1 MVVKLRCDS
10 KNRASKWRES
20 STSSIISCKCGRKKL
35 RLCKNKEMSKESEEI
50 KTIEQWRWSE
60 MQGLELHDSSLSS
73 DIDLGASFKANHNS
87 IDNFPSTPTIT
98 LKTSSTKTTTII
110 SNTQLKSQNFD
121 KREVFIEENKQM
133 GSFEKEKKISKDFDK
148 REVFVEDNKQM
159 GSFEKEKKNS
169 GDGDKEK
176 SGLSLPPVGFKELF
190 RFADRLDCVLMGIG
204 TVGAFVHG
212 CSLPLFLRFF
222 ADLVNSFGS
231 NANNVD
237 KMTQEVLKYAFY
249 FLVVGAAIWASSWAE
264 ISCWMWTGERQSTK
278 MRIKFLEAALNQ
290 DIQYFDTHLR
300 TSDVVSAI
308 NTDAV
313 MVQDAISEKLGNFIH
328 YMATFVSGFVVG
340 FTAVWQLALVTLAVV
355 PLIAVIGGIHATT
368 LAKLSGKSQ
377 ESLSQAGNIVE
388 QTIVQIRTVLAYVG
402 ESKALKDYTAA
413 LRIAQRIGY
422 KTGFAKGL
430 GLGATYFT
438 VFCCYALLLW
448 YGGYLVRHHFTNGG
462 LAISTMFAV
471 MIGGIGLGQSAPSM
485 AAFAKAR
492 VAAAKI
498 FQVIDHK
505 PAVDR
510 NAESGLELESVTGQV
525 ELKNVNFSYPSRPDV
540 LVLKNFSITV
550 PSGKTIALVGSSGS
564 GKSTVVSLIERFY
577 DPTSGQV
584 MLDGQDIKSLKLKW
598 LRQQVGLVSQ
608 EPALFATTIKENIL
622 LGRPDANL
630 IEIEE
635 AARVANAHSFIIKL
649 PDGYDTQV
657 GERGLQLSG
666 GQKQRIAIARAMLK
680 NPAIL
685 LLDEATSA
693 LDSESEKLVQEALD
707 RFMIGRTTLVIAHRL
722 STIRKAD
729 LVAVLQQGSVS
740 EIGTHDELMGKGENG
755 MYAKL
760 IRMQEAAH
768 ETALNNARKSS
779 ARPSSARNSVS
790 SPIITRNSSYG
801 RSPYSRRLSDFS
813 TSDFSLSLDA
823 GYPNYRHDKL
833 AFREQYSS
841 FLRLAKMNSPEWSYA
856 LIGSIGSVVCGSLS
870 AFFAYVLSAVLS
882 VYYNPDH
889 AYMIR
894 EIGKYCYLLIGVSS
908 AALIF
913 NTLQHFFW
921 DVVGENLTK
930 RVREKM
936 IEAVLKNEMAWFD
949 QEENESSRIAARLA
963 LDANNVRSA
972 IGDRISVIMQNSALM
987 LVACTAGFVLQWRLA
1002 LVLIAVFPVVVA
1014 ATVLQK
1020 MFMKGF
1026 SGDLEAAHAKST
1038 QLAGEAVAN
1047 VRTVAAFNSET
1058 KIVDLFTTNLQTP
1071 LKRCFWKGQI
1081 AGTGYG
1087 IAQFLLY
1094 ASYALGLWYAS
1105 WLVKH
1110 GISDFSKTIRVF
1122 MVLMVSANGAA
1133 ETLTLAPDF
1142 IKGGRAMRSVFDLLD
1157 RKTEIEP
1164 DDIDSTPV
1172 PDKLRGEV
1180 EFKHVDF
1187 TYPSRPDVPIF
1198 RDLNL
1203 RARAGK
1209 TLALVGP
1216 SGSGK
1221 SSVISLILRYYDPSS
1236 GRVMIDG
1243 KDIRKY
1249 NLKALR
1255 RHIAMVPQEPCLF
1268 ATTIYENIAYGQESA
1283 TEAEIIE
1290 AATMANAHKFISSLP
1305 DGYETFVGERGIQL
1319 SGGQKQRI
1327 AIARAFLRKAEVM
1340 LLDEATSALD
1350 AESERSVQE
1359 ALERACAGKTTIVVA
1374 HRLSTIR
1381 NAHVIAVI
1389 DDGKVAEQGSHSH
1402 LLKNYPDGIY
1412 SRMIQLQRF
1421 THGQVVSMV
1430 SGSSS
1435 STRQREDQD
1444 QGQ

>member
-1 MVVKLRCDS
+1 MTEQD
-10 KNRASKWRES
+10 
-20 STSSIISCKCGRKKL
+20 I
-35 RLCKNKEMSKESEEI
+35 EEI
-50 KTIEQWRWSE
+50 KTVEQWRWSE
-60 MQGLELHDSSLSS
+60 MQGLELVVSAHSENSAADSNDPPS
-73 DIDLGASFKANHNS
+73 IKAHNR
-87 IDNFPSTPTIT
+87 INTNTIPSTAVSTAPTAQVVKQGEGPSQDSVERRET
-98 LKTSSTKTTTII
+98 APVMEVSTSDGK
-110 SNTQLKSQNFD
+110 KD
-121 KREVFIEENKQM
+121 GGGEPEKP
-133 GSFEKEKKISKDFDK
+133 GSP
-148 REVFVEDNKQM
+148 
-159 GSFEKEKKNS
+159 
-169 GDGDKEK
+169 
-176 SGLSLPPVGFKELF
+176 PPVGLGELF
-190 RFADRLDCVLMGIG
+190 RFADGLDYVLMTIG
-204 TVGAFVHG
+204 SVGAIVHG
-212 CSLPLFLRFF
+212 SSLPLFLRFF

-231 NANNVD
+231 NANDVD
-237 KMTQEVLKYAFY
+237 KMTQEVLKYALY

-278 MRIKFLEAALNQ
+278 MRIKYLEAALNQ
-290 DIQYFDTHLR
+290 DIQYFDTEVR
-300 TSDVVSAI
+300 TSDVVFAI

-313 MVQDAISEKLGNFIH
+313 MVQDAISEKLGNFLH

-355 PLIAVIGGIHATT
+355 PLIAVIGGIHTAM
-368 LAKLSGKSQ
+368 LAKFSSKSQ
-377 ESLSQAGNIVE
+377 EALSQAGNIVE
-388 QTIVQIRTVLAYVG
+388 QTVAQIRTVLAFVG
-402 ESKALKDYTAA
+402 ESRALQSYSAA
-413 LRIAQRIGY
+413 LRVAQKIGY
-422 KTGFAKGL
+422 RIGFAKGM
-430 GLGATYFT
+430 GLGATY
-438 VFCCYALLLW
+438 LL
-448 YGGYLVRHHFTNGG
+448 F
-462 LAISTMFAV
+462 FAV
-471 MIGGIGLGQSAPSM
+471 MPFFFGMEDTWALGQSAPSM

-498 FQVIDHK
+498 FRIIDHK
-505 PAVDR
+505 PDVDR
-510 NAESGLELESVTGQV
+510 NSESGLELESITGQL
-525 ELKNVNFSYPSRPDV
+525 ELKNVDFSYPSRPETQI
-540 LVLKNFSITV
+540 LNNFSLTV
-550 PSGKTIALVGSSGS
+550 PAGKTIALVGSSGS

-584 MLDGQDIKSLKLKW
+584 LLDGHDIKALKLRW
-598 LRQQVGLVSQ
+598 LRQQIGLV
-608 EPALFATTIKENIL
+608 
-622 LGRPDANL
+622 GD
-630 IEIEE
+630 
-635 AARVANAHSFIIKL
+635 
-649 PDGYDTQV
+649 
-657 GERGLQLSG
+657 RGLQLSG

-740 EIGTHDELMGKGENG
+740 EIGTHDDLISRGENSV
-755 MYAKL
+755 YAKL
-760 IRMQEAAH
+760 IKMQEAAH
-768 ETALNNARKSS
+768 EAAINNARKSS

-823 GYPNYRHDKL
+823 AYPNYRLEKL
-833 AFREQYSS
+833 PFKEQASS
-841 FLRLAKMNSPEWSYA
+841 FLRLAKMNSPEWAYA
-856 LIGSIGSVVCGSLS
+856 LVGSIGSIICGSLS

-894 EIGKYCYLLIGVSS
+894 EIAKYCYLLIGVSS

-913 NTLQHFFW
+913 NTLQHYFW
-921 DVVGENLTK
+921 DTVGENLTK

-936 IEAVLKNEMAWFD
+936 FAAVLKNEMAWFD
-949 QEENESSRIAARLA
+949 QEENESSRVSARLA

-1020 MFMKGF
+1020 MFMNGF
-1026 SGDLEAAHAKST
+1026 SGDLEAAHAKAT
-1038 QLAGEAVAN
+1038 QLAGESVAN
-1047 VRTVAAFNSET
+1047 IRTVAAFNSEA
-1058 KIVDLFTTNLQTP
+1058 KIVGLFTSSLQTP
-1071 LKRCFWKGQI
+1071 LRRCFWKGQI
-1081 AGTGYG
+1081 AGSGYG

-1164 DDIDSTPV
+1164 DDPDATAV
-1172 PDKLRGEV
+1172 PDRLRGEV
-1180 EFKHVDF
+1180 ELKHVDF
-1187 TYPSRPDVPIF
+1187 SYPTRPDISVF

-1216 SGSGK
+1216 SGCGK
-1221 SSVISLILRYYDPSS
+1221 SSVIALVQRFYEPSS

-1249 NLKALR
+1249 NLKSLR
-1255 RHIAMVPQEPCLF
+1255 RHIAIVPQEPCLF
-1268 ATTIYENIAYGQESA
+1268 ATTIYENIAYGNESA

-1290 AATMANAHKFISSLP
+1290 AATLANAHKFISSLP
-1305 DGYETFVGERGIQL
+1305 DGYKTFAGERGVQL

-1327 AIARAFLRKAEVM
+1327 AIARAFLRKPDIM

-1350 AESERSVQE
+1350 AESERCIQE

-1381 NAHVIAVI
+1381 NAHVIAVL

-1412 SRMIQLQRF
+1412 ARMIQLQRF
-1421 THGQVVSMV
+1421 THGQAVNMV
-1430 SGSSS
+1430 ASSS
-1435 STRQREDQD
+1435 SSSARACDDHDRD
-1444 QGQ
+1444 GQ

>member
-1 MVVKLRCDS
+1 MKT
-10 KNRASKWRES
+10 NEEWKWFD
-20 STSSIISCKCGRKKL
+20 
-35 RLCKNKEMSKESEEI
+35 
-50 KTIEQWRWSE
+50 
-60 MQGLELHDSSLSS
+60 MQGPELLLASALPLEDSSFKSLNNP
-73 DIDLGASFKANHNS
+73 SF
-87 IDNFPSTPTIT
+87 P
-98 LKTSSTKTTTII
+98 TTTLTT
-110 SNTQLKSQNFD
+110 STTLSPQEAPE
-121 KREVFIEENKQM
+121 RVEETM
-133 GSFEKEKKISKDFDK
+133 EGSESGEKPTS
-148 REVFVEDNKQM
+148 
-159 GSFEKEKKNS
+159 
-169 GDGDKEK
+169 
-176 SGLSLPPVGFKELF
+176 PPPTVAFRELF
-190 RFADRLDCVLMGIG
+190 RFADGLDYVLMGIG
-204 TVGAFVHG
+204 SLGAFIHG
-212 CSLPLFLRFF
+212 FSLPLFLRFF

-231 NANNVD
+231 YANDVD
-237 KMTQEVLKYAFY
+237 KMTQEVLKYAYY

-278 MRIKFLEAALNQ
+278 MRIKYLEAALNQ
-290 DIQYFDTHLR
+290 DIQYFDTEVR
-300 TSDVVSAI
+300 TSDVVFAI
-308 NTDAV
+308 NTEAV
-313 MVQDAISEKLGNFIH
+313 LVQDAISEKLGNFIH

-340 FTAVWQLALVTLAVV
+340 FTAAWQLALATLGVV
-355 PLIAVIGGIHATT
+355 PLIVVIGAIHTMT

-377 ESLSQAGNIVE
+377 EALSKAGNIVE
-388 QTIVQIRTVLAYVG
+388 QTVVQIRTVLAFVG
-402 ESKALKDYTAA
+402 ESRALQAYSAALKVT
-413 LRIAQRIGY
+413 QKIGY
-422 KTGFAKGL
+422 KVGFCKGL

-448 YGGYLVRHHFTNGG
+448 YGGYLVRHHLTNGG
-462 LAISTMFAV
+462 LAIATTFAV
-471 MIGGIGLGQSAPSM
+471 MLGGIGLGQSAPSM

-498 FQVIDHK
+498 FRIIDHK
-505 PAVDR
+505 PSVDR
-510 NAESGLELESVTGQV
+510 NSETGLELDSVTGQL
-525 ELKNVNFSYPSRPDV
+525 ELKNVDFSYPSRPDIQI
-540 LVLKNFSITV
+540 LNNFSLTV
-550 PSGKTIALVGSSGS
+550 PAGKTIALVGSSGS

-584 MLDGQDIKSLKLKW
+584 LLDGHDIKTLKLRW
-598 LRQQVGLVSQ
+598 LRQQIGLVSQ

-622 LGRPDANL
+622 LGRPGASDA
-630 IEIEE
+630 EVEA
-635 AARVANAHSFIIKL
+635 AARVANAYSFIIKL
-649 PDGYDTQV
+649 PDGFDTQV

-680 NPAIL
+680 NPVIL

-729 LVAVLQQGSVS
+729 LVVVLQQGSVY
-740 EIGTHDELMGKGENG
+740 EIGTHDELIGKGEHG
-755 MYAKL
+755 VYAKL
-760 IRMQEAAH
+760 IKMQEAAH
-768 ETALNNARKSS
+768 ETIMNNARKSS

-813 TSDFSLSLDA
+813 TSDFSLSLDVA
-823 GYPNYRHDKL
+823 YPNYRQEKL
-833 AFREQYSS
+833 AFKEQASS
-841 FLRLAKMNSPEWSYA
+841 FWRLAKMNSPEWGYA
-856 LIGSIGSVVCGSLS
+856 FIGSIGSLICGSLS

-889 AYMIR
+889 AYMSR
-894 EIGKYCYLLIGVSS
+894 EIAKYCYLLIGVSS

-913 NTLQHFFW
+913 NTLQHLFW

-930 RVREKM
+930 RVREQM
-936 IEAVLKNEMAWFD
+936 LTAVLKNEMAWFD
-949 QEENESSRIAARLA
+949 QEENESSKIAARLS

-1026 SGDLEAAHAKST
+1026 SGDLEAAHAKGT

-1058 KIVDLFTTNLQTP
+1058 KIVSLFTANLNPP
-1071 LKRCFWKGQI
+1071 LRRCFWKGQI
-1081 AGTGYG
+1081 AGIGYG

-1094 ASYALGLWYAS
+1094 ASYAVGLWYAS

-1110 GISDFSKTIRVF
+1110 QISDFSKTIRVF

-1142 IKGGRAMRSVFDLLD
+1142 IKGGQAMRSVFDLLD

-1164 DDIDSTPV
+1164 DDTDATPV
-1172 PDKLRGEV
+1172 PEKLRGEV

-1187 TYPSRPDVPIF
+1187 SYPSRPDVLIF
-1198 RDLNL
+1198 KDLNL

-1216 SGSGK
+1216 SGCGK
-1221 SSVISLILRYYDPSS
+1221 SSVIALIQRFYEPTS
-1236 GRVMIDG
+1236 GRVTVDG

-1249 NLKALR
+1249 NLMSLR
-1255 RHIAMVPQEPCLF
+1255 RHISVVPQEPCLF
-1268 ATTIYENIAYGQESA
+1268 AATIYENIAYGHESA

-1290 AATMANAHKFISSLP
+1290 AATLANAHKFVSALP
-1305 DGYETFVGERGIQL
+1305 DGYKTFVGERGAQL

-1327 AIARAFLRKAEVM
+1327 AVARAFLRKAEVM

-1350 AESERSVQE
+1350 AESERCVQE

-1381 NAHVIAVI
+1381 NAHSIAVI

-1402 LLKNYPDGIY
+1402 LLKHHPDGVY
-1412 SRMIQLQRF
+1412 ARMIQLQRF
-1421 THGQVVSMV
+1421 SHGGQALNMA
-1430 SGSSS
+1430 S
-1435 STRQREDQD
+1435 STSSGPSRED
-1444 QGQ
+1444 

>member
-1 MVVKLRCDS
+1 MPS
-10 KNRASKWRES
+10 QEES
-20 STSSIISCKCGRKKL
+20 Q
-35 RLCKNKEMSKESEEI
+35 EEI
-50 KTIEQWRWSE
+50 KKGVEQWKWSE
-60 MQGLELHDSSLSS
+60 MQGLELVSE
-73 DIDLGASFKANHNS
+73 NPTPNS
-87 IDNFPSTPTIT
+87 NQ
-98 LKTSSTKTTTII
+98 
-110 SNTQLKSQNFD
+110 NQNFD
-121 KREVFIEENKQM
+121 PLSEEEEEAAAQQKKRLPMDGEGQN
-133 GSFEKEKKISKDFDK
+133 GNNNNNDGGEKEKK
-148 REVFVEDNKQM
+148 
-159 GSFEKEKKNS
+159 KETS
-169 GDGDKEK
+169 AAA
-176 SGLSLPPVGFKELF
+176 VGFGELF
-190 RFADRLDCVLMGIG
+190 RFADGLDYALMGIG
-204 TVGAFVHG
+204 TIGAFVHG
-212 CSLPLFLRFF
+212 CSLPIFLRFF
-222 ADLVNSFGS
+222 ADLVNSFGA
-231 NANNVD
+231 NANNID

-264 ISCWMWTGERQSTK
+264 ISCWMYTGERQSTK
-278 MRIKFLEAALNQ
+278 MRIKYLEAALSQ
-290 DIQYFDTHLR
+290 DIQFFDTEVR
-300 TSDVVSAI
+300 TSDVVFAI

-355 PLIAVIGGIHATT
+355 PLIAVIGGIHTTT
-368 LAKLSGKSQ
+368 LAKLSSKSQ
-377 ESLSQAGNIVE
+377 DALSQAGNIAE

-402 ESKALKDYTAA
+402 ESRALQAYSSALKISQK
-413 LRIAQRIGY
+413 LGY
-422 KTGFAKGL
+422 KTGFSKGF

-448 YGGYLVRHHFTNGG
+448 YGGYLVRNNHTNGG
-462 LAISTMFAV
+462 LAIATMFSV
-471 MIGGIGLGQSAPSM
+471 MIGGLALGQSAPSM
-485 AAFAKAR
+485 SAFAKAR

-498 FQVIDHK
+498 FQIIDHK
-505 PAVDR
+505 PSVDK
-510 NAESGLELESVTGQV
+510 NGETGIELDSVSGLV
-525 ELKNVNFSYPSRPDV
+525 ELKDVNFSYPSRPDV
-540 LVLKNFSITV
+540 KILNNFSLSV
-550 PSGKTIALVGSSGS
+550 PAGKTIALVGSSGS

-584 MLDGQDIKSLKLKW
+584 MLDGHDIKGLKLKW
-598 LRQQVGLVSQ
+598 LRQQIGLVSQ
-608 EPALFATTIKENIL
+608 EPALFATTIQENIL
-622 LGRPDANL
+622 LGRPDASMV
-630 IEIEE
+630 EIEE
-635 AARVANAHSFIIKL
+635 AARVSNAHSFIIKL
-649 PDGYDTQV
+649 PDAYDTQV

-729 LVAVLQQGSVS
+729 LVVVLQQGGVL
-740 EIGTHDELMGKGENG
+740 EMGTHDELFAKGENG
-755 MYAKL
+755 VYAKL
-760 IRMQEAAH
+760 IKMQEIAH
-768 ETALNNARKSS
+768 ETAMSNARKSS

-813 TSDFSLSLDA
+813 TSDFSLSVE
-823 GYPNYRHDKL
+823 GNYPSYRHEKL
-833 AFREQYSS
+833 PFKVQASS
-841 FLRLAKMNSPEWSYA
+841 FWRLAKMNSPEWTYA
-856 LIGSIGSVVCGSLS
+856 LIGSVGSVICGSLS

-882 VYYNPDH
+882 VYYNPDD

-913 NTLQHFFW
+913 NTLQHYFW

-936 IEAVLKNEMAWFD
+936 LAAVLKNEMAWFD
-949 QEENESSRIAARLA
+949 QEENESSRIAARLS

-1002 LVLIAVFPVVVA
+1002 LVLVAVFPLVVA

-1020 MFMKGF
+1020 MFMQGF
-1026 SGDLEAAHAKST
+1026 SGDLEGAHAKAT

-1047 VRTVAAFNSET
+1047 MRTVAAFNSED
-1058 KIVDLFTTNLQTP
+1058 KIVNLFTMSLEKPLQ
-1071 LKRCFWKGQI
+1071 KCFWKGQI
-1081 AGTGYG
+1081 AGSGFG
-1087 IAQFLLY
+1087 MAQFLLY

-1142 IKGGRAMRSVFDLLD
+1142 IKGGRAMKSVFDLLD

-1164 DDIDSTPV
+1164 DEIDSIPV
-1172 PDKLRGEV
+1172 PDRLRGEV
-1180 EFKHVDF
+1180 ELKHVDF
-1187 TYPSRPDVPIF
+1187 SYPTRPDVPVF
-1198 RDLNL
+1198 RDLCL

-1216 SGSGK
+1216 SGCGK
-1221 SSVISLILRYYDPSS
+1221 SSVVALIQRFYEPSS

-1249 NLKALR
+1249 NLKSLR
-1255 RHIAMVPQEPCLF
+1255 RHIATVPQEPCLF
-1268 ATTIYENIAYGQESA
+1268 ATTIYDNIAYGHESA
-1283 TEAEIIE
+1283 TEADIIE
-1290 AATMANAHKFISSLP
+1290 AATLANAHKFISALP
-1305 DGYETFVGERGIQL
+1305 DGYKTFVGERGVQL
-1319 SGGQKQRI
+1319 SGGQKQRV
-1327 AIARAFLRKAEVM
+1327 AIARAFLRKAEIM

-1350 AESERSVQE
+1350 AESEKCIQE
-1359 ALERACAGKTTIVVA
+1359 AIERVCSGKTTIVVA

-1389 DDGKVAEQGSHSH
+1389 DEGKVAEQGSHSH
-1402 LLKNYPDGIY
+1402 LLKNYPDGCY
-1412 SRMIQLQRF
+1412 AKMIQLQRF
-1421 THGQVVSMV
+1421 SHGEAVNMASA
-1430 SGSSS
+1430 SSS
-1435 STRQREDQD
+1435 KH
-1444 QGQ
+1444 G

>member
-1 MVVKLRCDS
+1 MVQDVV
-10 KNRASKWRES
+10 
-20 STSSIISCKCGRKKL
+20 
-35 RLCKNKEMSKESEEI
+35 EI
-50 KTIEQWRWSE
+50 RTTEQWKWSE
-60 MQGLELHDSSLSS
+60 MQGLELVSEDSGFPSSSSIKANNNSNNKTSLS
-73 DIDLGASFKANHNS
+73 
-87 IDNFPSTPTIT
+87 
-98 LKTSSTKTTTII
+98 I
-110 SNTQLKSQNFD
+110 SNTSSSVQVKGGSQD
-121 KREVFIEENKQM
+121 STMEVEVVSEGKKKEGNDSVKP
-133 GSFEKEKKISKDFDK
+133 GSPTPS
-148 REVFVEDNKQM
+148 
-159 GSFEKEKKNS
+159 
-169 GDGDKEK
+169 
-176 SGLSLPPVGFKELF
+176 VGIGELF
-190 RFADRLDCVLMGIG
+190 RFADGLDYFLMTIG
-204 TVGAFVHG
+204 TIGAIVHG
-212 CSLPLFLRFF
+212 SSLPLFLRFF

-278 MRIKFLEAALNQ
+278 MRIKYLEAALDQ
-290 DIQYFDTHLR
+290 DIQFFDTEVR
-300 TSDVVSAI
+300 TSDVVFAI

-313 MVQDAISEKLGNFIH
+313 MVQDAISEKLGNFLH

-355 PLIAVIGGIHATT
+355 PLIAIIGGIHTT
-368 LAKLSGKSQ
+368 ALGKLSAKSQ
-377 ESLSQAGNIVE
+377 DALSQAGNIAE
-388 QTIVQIRTVLAYVG
+388 QTIAQIRTVLAYVG
-402 ESKALKDYTAA
+402 ESRALQAYSAALKV
-413 LRIAQRIGY
+413 AQRIGY
-422 KTGFAKGL
+422 KTGFAKGM

-462 LAISTMFAV
+462 LAIATMFAV
-471 MIGGIGLGQSAPSM
+471 MIGGLALGQSAPSM

-498 FQVIDHK
+498 YQIIDHR
-505 PAVDR
+505 PGVDK
-510 NAESGLELESVTGQV
+510 NSSSGLELDSVTGQV
-525 ELKNVNFSYPSRPDV
+525 ELKNVDFSYPARPEIQI
-540 LVLKNFSITV
+540 LHNFSLTV
-550 PSGKTIALVGSSGS
+550 PAGKTIALVGSSGS

-584 MLDGQDIKSLKLKW
+584 LLDGHDIKTLNLRW
-598 LRQQVGLVSQ
+598 LRQQIGLVSQ

-622 LGRPDANL
+622 LGRPDASL

-649 PDGYDTQV
+649 TDGYDTQV

-740 EIGTHDELMGKGENG
+740 EIGTHDELFAKGENG
-755 MYAKL
+755 VYAKL

-790 SPIITRNSSYG
+790 SPIIARNSSYG

-813 TSDFSLSLDA
+813 TSDFSISTDGA
-823 GYPNYRHDKL
+823 YPNYRMEKL
-833 AFREQYSS
+833 AFKDQAST
-841 FLRLAKMNSPEWSYA
+841 FCRLAKMNSPEWAYA
-856 LIGSIGSVVCGSLS
+856 LVGSIGSVVCGSLS

-882 VYYNPDH
+882 VYYSQDH
-889 AYMIR
+889 SYMIR
-894 EIGKYCYLLIGVSS
+894 EIAKYCYLLIGVSS

-936 IEAVLKNEMAWFD
+936 FSAVLKNEMAWFD
-949 QEENESSRIAARLA
+949 QEENISSRVAARLA

-1020 MFMKGF
+1020 MFMTGF
-1026 SGDLEAAHAKST
+1026 SGDLEAAHAKAT
-1038 QLAGEAVAN
+1038 QLAGEAVSN
-1047 VRTVAAFNSET
+1047 VRTVAAFNSES
-1058 KIVDLFTTNLQTP
+1058 KIVGLFISSLQPP
-1071 LKRCFWKGQI
+1071 LRRCFWKGQI
-1081 AGTGYG
+1081 AGSGYG
-1087 IAQFLLY
+1087 VAQFLLY
-1094 ASYALGLWYAS
+1094 VSYALGLWYAS

-1122 MVLMVSANGAA
+1122 MILMVSANGAA

-1157 RKTEIEP
+1157 RKTEIDP
-1164 DDIDSTPV
+1164 DDPDATPV
-1172 PDKLRGEV
+1172 PDRLRGEV
-1180 EFKHVDF
+1180 ELKHVDF
-1187 TYPSRPDVPIF
+1187 SYPTRTDVSVF

-1216 SGSGK
+1216 SGCGK
-1221 SSVISLILRYYDPSS
+1221 SSIIALIQRFYEPSS

-1249 NLKALR
+1249 NLKSLR
-1255 RHIAMVPQEPCLF
+1255 RHIAVVPQEPCLF
-1268 ATTIYENIAYGQESA
+1268 ATTIYENIAYGHESA

-1290 AATMANAHKFISSLP
+1290 AATLANATKFISSLP
-1305 DGYETFVGERGIQL
+1305 DGYKTFVGERGVQL

-1327 AIARAFLRKAEVM
+1327 AIARAFLRKAEIM

-1350 AESERSVQE
+1350 AESERCIQE

-1381 NAHVIAVI
+1381 NAQVIAVL
-1389 DDGKVAEQGSHSH
+1389 DDGKVAELGSHSH

-1412 SRMIQLQRF
+1412 ARMIQLQRF
-1421 THGQVVSMV
+1421 THGEAVNMA
-1430 SGSSS
+1430 SSS
-1435 STRQREDQD
+1435 SSSARPIEDEDHKSQ
-1444 QGQ
+1444 

>member
-1 MVVKLRCDS
+1 MPS
-10 KNRASKWRES
+10 QEES
-20 STSSIISCKCGRKKL
+20 Q
-35 RLCKNKEMSKESEEI
+35 EEI
-50 KTIEQWRWSE
+50 KNGVEQWRWSE
-60 MQGLELHDSSLSS
+60 MQGLELVSEHPIATSNQNQNQNLDPLSEE
-73 DIDLGASFKANHNS
+73 DKEAQ
-87 IDNFPSTPTIT
+87 
-98 LKTSSTKTTTII
+98 
-110 SNTQLKSQNFD
+110 NTQEKKLAMESEGQNSND
-121 KREVFIEENKQM
+121 
-133 GSFEKEKKISKDFDK
+133 GGEKEKK
-148 REVFVEDNKQM
+148 R
-159 GSFEKEKKNS
+159 
-169 GDGDKEK
+169 EK
-176 SGLSLPPVGFKELF
+176 SSSAPTVGFGELF
-190 RFADRLDCVLMGIG
+190 RFADGLDYVLMGIG
-204 TVGAFVHG
+204 TIGAFVHG
-212 CSLPLFLRFF
+212 CSLPIFLRFF

-231 NANNVD
+231 NANNID

-264 ISCWMWTGERQSTK
+264 ISCWMYTGERQSTK
-278 MRIKFLEAALNQ
+278 MRIKYLEAALSQ
-290 DIQYFDTHLR
+290 DIQFFDTEVR
-300 TSDVVSAI
+300 TSDVVFAI

-313 MVQDAISEKLGNFIH
+313 LVQDAISEKLGNFIH
-328 YMATFVSGFVVG
+328 YMATFFSGFVVG

-355 PLIAVIGGIHATT
+355 PLIAVIGGIHTTT
-368 LAKLSGKSQ
+368 LAKLSSKSQ
-377 ESLSQAGNIVE
+377 DALSQAGNIAE

-402 ESKALKDYTAA
+402 ESRALQAYSSALKISQK
-413 LRIAQRIGY
+413 LGY
-422 KTGFAKGL
+422 KSGFSKGF

-448 YGGYLVRHHFTNGG
+448 YGGYLVRNNHTNGG
-462 LAISTMFAV
+462 LAIATMFSV
-471 MIGGIGLGQSAPSM
+471 MIGGLALGQSAPSM
-485 AAFAKAR
+485 SAFAKAR

-498 FQVIDHK
+498 FQIIDHK
-505 PAVDR
+505 PSVDK
-510 NAESGLELESVTGQV
+510 NGESGIELDSVSGLV

-540 LVLKNFSITV
+540 KILNNFSLSV
-550 PSGKTIALVGSSGS
+550 PAGKTIALVGSSGS

-584 MLDGQDIKSLKLKW
+584 MLDGHDIKGLKLKW
-598 LRQQVGLVSQ
+598 LRQQIGLVSQ
-608 EPALFATTIKENIL
+608 EPALFATTIQENIL
-622 LGRPDANL
+622 LGRPDASMV
-630 IEIEE
+630 EIEE
-635 AARVANAHSFIIKL
+635 AARVSNAHSFIIKL
-649 PDGYDTQV
+649 PDAYDTQV

-729 LVAVLQQGSVS
+729 LVVVLQQGGVL
-740 EIGTHDELMGKGENG
+740 EMGTHDELFAKGENG
-755 MYAKL
+755 VYAKL
-760 IRMQEAAH
+760 IKMQEIAH
-768 ETALNNARKSS
+768 ETAMSNARKSS

-813 TSDFSLSLDA
+813 TSDFSLSIEG
-823 GYPNYRHDKL
+823 GYPSYRHEKL
-833 AFREQYSS
+833 PFKVQASS
-841 FLRLAKMNSPEWSYA
+841 FWRLAKMNSPEWTYA
-856 LIGSIGSVVCGSLS
+856 LIGSVGSVICGSLS

-913 NTLQHFFW
+913 NTLQHYFW

-936 IEAVLKNEMAWFD
+936 LAAVLKNEMAWFD
-949 QEENESSRIAARLA
+949 QEENESSRVAARLS

-1002 LVLIAVFPVVVA
+1002 LVLVAVFPLVVA

-1020 MFMKGF
+1020 MFMQGF
-1026 SGDLEAAHAKST
+1026 SGDLEGAHAKAT

-1047 VRTVAAFNSET
+1047 MRTVAAFNSEA
-1058 KIVDLFTTNLQTP
+1058 KIIDLFTTSLEKP
-1071 LKRCFWKGQI
+1071 LRRCFWKGQI
-1081 AGTGYG
+1081 AGSGFG

-1110 GISDFSKTIRVF
+1110 GISDFSKTICVF

-1142 IKGGRAMRSVFDLLD
+1142 IKGGRAMKSVFDLLD

-1164 DDIDSTPV
+1164 DEVDSIPI
-1172 PDKLRGEV
+1172 PDRLRGEV
-1180 EFKHVDF
+1180 ELKHVDF
-1187 TYPSRPDVPIF
+1187 SYPTRPDVPVF
-1198 RDLNL
+1198 RDLCL

-1216 SGSGK
+1216 SGCGK
-1221 SSVISLILRYYDPSS
+1221 SSVVALIQRLYEPSS

-1249 NLKALR
+1249 NLKSLR
-1255 RHIAMVPQEPCLF
+1255 RHIAIVPQEPCLF
-1268 ATTIYENIAYGQESA
+1268 ATTIYDNIAYGHESA
-1283 TEAEIIE
+1283 TVADIIE
-1290 AATMANAHKFISSLP
+1290 AATLANAHKFISALP
-1305 DGYETFVGERGIQL
+1305 DGYKTFVGERGVQL
-1319 SGGQKQRI
+1319 SGGQKQRV

-1350 AESERSVQE
+1350 TESEKCIQE
-1359 ALERACAGKTTIVVA
+1359 SLERVCSGKTTIVVA

-1381 NAHVIAVI
+1381 NAHVIALI
-1389 DDGKVAEQGSHSH
+1389 DDGKVVEQGSHSH
-1402 LLKNYPDGIY
+1402 LLKNYPDGCY
-1412 SRMIQLQRF
+1412 AKMIQLQRF
-1421 THGQVVSMV
+1421 SHGEAVNMA
-1430 SGSSS
+1430 GSSS
-1435 STRQREDQD
+1435 KRQID
-1444 QGQ
+1444 G

>member
-1 MVVKLRCDS
+1 
-10 KNRASKWRES
+10 
-20 STSSIISCKCGRKKL
+20 
-35 RLCKNKEMSKESEEI
+35 MSKESEEI
-50 KTIEQWRWSE
+50 KTIEQWKWSE
-60 MQGLELHDSSLSS
+60 MQGLELVSDDINSS
-73 DIDLGASFKANHNS
+73 DPYRGNL
-87 IDNFPSTPTIT
+87 PTVT
-98 LKTSSTKTTTII
+98 
-110 SNTQLKSQNFD
+110 
-121 KREVFIEENKQM
+121 EEGVTVTVN
-133 GSFEKEKKISKDFDK
+133 GSEEMEEAKKDGDDGGKEKKGQSVD
-148 REVFVEDNKQM
+148 
-159 GSFEKEKKNS
+159 S
-169 GDGDKEK
+169 
-176 SGLSLPPVGFKELF
+176 VGFGELF
-190 RFADRLDCVLMGIG
+190 RFADGLDYVLMTIG
-204 TVGAFVHG
+204 TVGAIVHG
-212 CSLPLFLRFF
+212 CSLPIFLRFF

-231 NANNVD
+231 NANNLD
-237 KMTQEVLKYAFY
+237 KMTQEVVKYAFY

-278 MRIKFLEAALNQ
+278 MRIKYLEAALKQ
-290 DIQYFDTHLR
+290 DIEFFDTEVR
-300 TSDVVSAI
+300 TSDVVFAI

-355 PLIAVIGGIHATT
+355 PMIAVIGGIHTTT
-368 LAKLSGKSQ
+368 LAKLSSKSQ
-377 ESLSQAGNIVE
+377 EALSQAGNIVE
-388 QTIVQIRTVLAYVG
+388 QTVVQIRVVLAFVG
-402 ESKALKDYTAA
+402 ESRALQGYSSSLKV
-413 LRIAQRIGY
+413 AQKLGY
-422 KTGFAKGL
+422 KTGLAKGM
-430 GLGATYFT
+430 GLGATYFV

-448 YGGYLVRHHFTNGG
+448 YGGFLIRHHETNGG
-462 LAISTMFAV
+462 LAIATMFAV

-485 AAFAKAR
+485 AAFTKAR

-498 FQVIDHK
+498 FRIIDHK
-505 PAVDR
+505 PGIDR
-510 NAESGLELESVTGQV
+510 NSESGLELETVTGLV
-525 ELKNVNFSYPSRPDV
+525 ELKNVDFSYPSRPEVKILND
-540 LVLKNFSITV
+540 FSLNV
-550 PSGKTIALVGSSGS
+550 PAGKTIALVGSSGS

-584 MLDGQDIKSLKLKW
+584 MLDGQDIKTLKLKW
-598 LRQQVGLVSQ
+598 LRQQIGLVSQ
-608 EPALFATTIKENIL
+608 EPALFATTIRENIL
-622 LGRPDANL
+622 LGRPDANQV
-630 IEIEE
+630 EIEE
-635 AARVANAHSFIIKL
+635 AARVANAHSFIVKL
-649 PDGYDTQV
+649 PEGYETQV

-729 LVAVLQQGSVS
+729 LVAVIQQGSVF
-740 EIGTHDELMGKGENG
+740 EIGTHDELFSKGENG
-755 MYAKL
+755 VYAKL
-760 IRMQEAAH
+760 IKMQEIAH
-768 ETALNNARKSS
+768 ETAMNNARKSS

-823 GYPNYRHDKL
+823 SHPNYKHEKL
-833 AFREQYSS
+833 AFKDQAGS
-841 FLRLAKMNSPEWSYA
+841 FWRLVKMNSPEWLYA
-856 LIGSIGSVVCGSLS
+856 LIGSIGSIVCGSLS

-882 VYYNPDH
+882 IYYNPDH
-889 AYMIR
+889 KYMIR
-894 EIGKYCYLLIGVSS
+894 EINKYCYLLIGLSS
-908 AALIF
+908 TALIF

-921 DVVGENLTK
+921 DIVGENLTK

-936 IEAVLKNEMAWFD
+936 LAAVLKNEMAWFD
-949 QEENESSRIAARLA
+949 QEENESARIAARLA

-972 IGDRISVIMQNSALM
+972 IGDRISIIVQNTALM

-1020 MFMKGF
+1020 MFMTGF
-1026 SGDLEAAHAKST
+1026 SGDLEAAHAKAT
-1038 QLAGEAVAN
+1038 QLAGEAIAN
-1047 VRTVAAFNSET
+1047 VRTVAAFNSEA
-1058 KIVDLFTTNLQTP
+1058 KIVRIFASNLETP
-1071 LKRCFWKGQI
+1071 LQRCFWKGQI
-1081 AGTGYG
+1081 SGSGYG
-1087 IAQFLLY
+1087 IAQFALY

-1133 ETLTLAPDF
+1133 ETLTLAPEF

-1157 RKTEIEP
+1157 RRTEIEP
-1164 DDIDSTPV
+1164 DDQDATPV
-1172 PDKLRGEV
+1172 PDRLRGEV
-1180 EFKHVDF
+1180 ELKHVDF
-1187 TYPSRPDVPIF
+1187 SYPTRPDMPVF

-1203 RARAGK
+1203 RVRAGK

-1216 SGSGK
+1216 SGCGK
-1221 SSVISLILRYYDPSS
+1221 SSVIALIQRFYDPTS

-1249 NLKALR
+1249 NLKSLR
-1255 RHIAMVPQEPCLF
+1255 RHISVVPQEPCLF
-1268 ATTIYENIAYGQESA
+1268 ATTIYENIAYGHDSA
-1283 TEAEIIE
+1283 TETEIIE
-1290 AATMANAHKFISSLP
+1290 AATLANAHKFISSLP
-1305 DGYETFVGERGIQL
+1305 DGYKTFVGERGVQL

-1327 AIARAFLRKAEVM
+1327 AVARAFLRKAELM

-1359 ALERACAGKTTIVVA
+1359 ALDRASTGKTTIIVA
-1374 HRLSTIR
+1374 HKLSTIR
-1381 NAHVIAVI
+1381 NANVIAVI
-1389 DDGKVAEQGSHSH
+1389 DDGKVAEQGSHSQ
-1402 LLKNYPDGIY
+1402 LLKNHQDGIY
-1412 SRMIQLQRF
+1412 ARMIQLQRF
-1421 THGQVVSMV
+1421 TPNQVIGMA

-1435 STRQREDQD
+1435 ST
-1444 QGQ
+1444 

>member
-1 MVVKLRCDS
+1 
-10 KNRASKWRES
+10 
-20 STSSIISCKCGRKKL
+20 
-35 RLCKNKEMSKESEEI
+35 MSKDSEEI
-50 KTIEQWRWSE
+50 KTIEQWKWSE
-60 MQGLELHDSSLSS
+60 MQGLELVS
-73 DIDLGASFKANHNS
+73 DAAPSQQHQLPREMDTCASEPPNSNNNKDAAVTSNNKAES
-87 IDNFPSTPTIT
+87 VAS
-98 LKTSSTKTTTII
+98 
-110 SNTQLKSQNFD
+110 
-121 KREVFIEENKQM
+121 
-133 GSFEKEKKISKDFDK
+133 
-148 REVFVEDNKQM
+148 
-159 GSFEKEKKNS
+159 
-169 GDGDKEK
+169 
-176 SGLSLPPVGFKELF
+176 VGFGELF
-190 RFADRLDCVLMGIG
+190 RFADGLDYLLMGIG
-204 TVGAFVHG
+204 TLGAVVHG

-231 NANNVD
+231 NANDVD
-237 KMTQEVLKYAFY
+237 RMTREVVKYAFY

-264 ISCWMWTGERQSTK
+264 ISCWMWSGERQSTK
-278 MRIKFLEAALNQ
+278 MRIKYLEAALNQ
-290 DIQYFDTHLR
+290 DIQFFDTEVR
-300 TSDVVSAI
+300 TSDVVFAI

-328 YMATFVSGFVVG
+328 YMATFFSGFVVG

-355 PLIAVIGGIHATT
+355 PMIAVIGGIHTAT

-377 ESLSQAGNIVE
+377 EALSQGGNIVE
-388 QTIVQIRTVLAYVG
+388 QTVAQIRVVLAFVG
-402 ESKALKDYTAA
+402 ESRALQAYSSA
-413 LRIAQRIGY
+413 LRVAQKIGY
-422 KTGFAKGL
+422 KTGFAKGM
-430 GLGATYFT
+430 GLGATYFV

-448 YGGYLVRHHFTNGG
+448 YGGYLVRHHATNGG
-462 LAISTMFAV
+462 LAIATMFAV
-471 MIGGIGLGQSAPSM
+471 MIGGLGLGQSAPSM
-485 AAFAKAR
+485 AAFTKAR

-498 FQVIDHK
+498 FRIIDHK
-505 PAVDR
+505 PGIDR
-510 NAESGLELESVTGQV
+510 NSESGMELETVTGLV
-525 ELKNVNFSYPSRPDV
+525 ELKNVDFSYPSRPEVRILND
-540 LVLKNFSITV
+540 FSLNV
-550 PSGKTIALVGSSGS
+550 PAGKTIALVGSSGS

-584 MLDGQDIKSLKLKW
+584 LLDGHDIKTLKLRW
-598 LRQQVGLVSQ
+598 LRQQIGLVSQ
-608 EPALFATTIKENIL
+608 EPALFATTIRENIL
-622 LGRPDANL
+622 LGRPDADQV
-630 IEIEE
+630 EIEE

-649 PDGYDTQV
+649 PEGYETQV

-740 EIGTHDELMGKGENG
+740 EIGTHDELFSKGENG
-755 MYAKL
+755 VYAKL
-760 IRMQEAAH
+760 IKMQEMAH
-768 ETALNNARKSS
+768 ETAMSNARKSS

-790 SPIITRNSSYG
+790 SPIIARNSSYG

-813 TSDFSLSLDA
+813 TSDFTLSLDTSH
-823 GYPNYRHDKL
+823 PSYRLEKL
-833 AFREQYSS
+833 AFKEQASS
-841 FLRLAKMNSPEWSYA
+841 FWRLAKMNSPEWLYA

-889 AYMIR
+889 RYMIR
-894 EIGKYCYLLIGVSS
+894 EIEKYCYLLIGLSS
-908 AALIF
+908 TALLF

-921 DVVGENLTK
+921 DIVGENLTK

-936 IEAVLKNEMAWFD
+936 LTAVLKNEMAWFD
-949 QEENESSRIAARLA
+949 QEENESARIAARLA

-972 IGDRISVIMQNSALM
+972 IGDRISVIVQNTALM

-1020 MFMKGF
+1020 MFMTGF
-1026 SGDLEAAHAKST
+1026 SGDLEAAHAKAT
-1038 QLAGEAVAN
+1038 QLAGEAIAN

-1058 KIVDLFTTNLQTP
+1058 KIVGLFTSNLQAP
-1071 LKRCFWKGQI
+1071 LQRCFWKGQI
-1081 AGTGYG
+1081 SGSGYG
-1087 IAQFLLY
+1087 VAQFALY

-1157 RKTEIEP
+1157 RRTEIEP
-1164 DDIDSTPV
+1164 DDQDATPV
-1172 PDKLRGEV
+1172 PDRLRGEV
-1180 EFKHVDF
+1180 ELKHVDF
-1187 TYPSRPDVPIF
+1187 SYPARPDMPVF
-1198 RDLNL
+1198 RDLSL

-1216 SGSGK
+1216 SGCGK
-1221 SSVISLILRYYDPSS
+1221 SSVIALIQRFYDPTS

-1249 NLKALR
+1249 NLKSLR
-1255 RHIAMVPQEPCLF
+1255 RHISVVPQEPCLF
-1268 ATTIYENIAYGQESA
+1268 ATTIYENIAYGHDSA

-1290 AATMANAHKFISSLP
+1290 AATLANAHKFISALP
-1305 DGYETFVGERGIQL
+1305 DGYKTFVGERGVQL

-1327 AIARAFLRKAEVM
+1327 AVARAFVRKAELM

-1359 ALERACAGKTTIVVA
+1359 ALDRASSGKTTIIVA

-1381 NAHVIAVI
+1381 NANLIAVI
-1389 DDGKVAEQGSHSH
+1389 DDGKVAEQGSHSQ
-1402 LLKNYPDGIY
+1402 LLKNHPDGIY
-1412 SRMIQLQRF
+1412 ARMIQLQRF
-1421 THGQVVSMV
+1421 THSQVIGMA

-1435 STRQREDQD
+1435 STRPKDEERE
-1444 QGQ
+1444 G

>member
-1 MVVKLRCDS
+1 MSQQDS
-10 KNRASKWRES
+10 E
-20 STSSIISCKCGRKKL
+20 
-35 RLCKNKEMSKESEEI
+35 EEI
-50 KTIEQWRWSE
+50 KTIEHWKWSE
-60 MQGLELHDSSLSS
+60 MQGLELVPGESQ
-73 DIDLGASFKANHNS
+73 
-87 IDNFPSTPTIT
+87 PPPPP
-98 LKTSSTKTTTII
+98 TTTRTA
-110 SNTQLKSQNFD
+110 SM
-121 KREVFIEENKQM
+121 EEEQRGEQYKEQ
-133 GSFEKEKKISKDFDK
+133 EKMVEKVTSEANRDGGAATSTSGGGEKGES
-148 REVFVEDNKQM
+148 VE
-159 GSFEKEKKNS
+159 
-169 GDGDKEK
+169 
-176 SGLSLPPVGFKELF
+176 PVGFGELF
-190 RFADRLDCVLMGIG
+190 RFADSLDHILMGIG
-204 TVGAFVHG
+204 TIGAMVHG

-237 KMTQEVLKYAFY
+237 KMTQEVVKYAFY

-264 ISCWMWTGERQSTK
+264 ISCWMWTGERQSTR
-278 MRIKFLEAALNQ
+278 MRIKYLEAALEQ
-290 DIQYFDTHLR
+290 DIQFFDTEVR

-328 YMATFVSGFVVG
+328 YFGTFISGFAVG
-340 FTAVWQLALVTLAVV
+340 FSAVWQLALVTLAVV
-355 PLIAVIGGIHATT
+355 PMIAVIGAIHTTT
-368 LAKLSGKSQ
+368 LAKLSAKSQ
-377 ESLSQAGNIVE
+377 EALSQAGNIVE
-388 QTIVQIRTVLAYVG
+388 QTVVQIRVVLAFVG
-402 ESKALKDYTAA
+402 ENRALQGYSSA
-413 LRIAQRIGY
+413 LRIAQKLGY
-422 KTGFAKGL
+422 KTGFAKGM
-430 GLGATYFT
+430 GLGATYFV

-448 YGGYLVRHHFTNGG
+448 YGGYLVRHHYTNGG
-462 LAISTMFAV
+462 LAIATMFAV
-471 MIGGIGLGQSAPSM
+471 CIGGLALAQSAPSI
-485 AAFAKAR
+485 AAFTKAR

-498 FQVIDHK
+498 YRVIDHK
-505 PAVDR
+505 PAIER
-510 NAESGLELESVTGQV
+510 NNESGVELDSVTGLV
-525 ELKNVNFSYPSRPDV
+525 ELKNVDFSYPSRPDV
-540 LVLKNFSITV
+540 RILNNFTLSV
-550 PSGKTIALVGSSGS
+550 PAGKTIALVGSSGS

-577 DPTSGQV
+577 DPSSGQV
-584 MLDGQDIKSLKLKW
+584 LLDGNDVKSLKLKW
-598 LRQQVGLVSQ
+598 LRQQIGLVSQ
-608 EPALFATTIKENIL
+608 EPALFATTIRENIL
-622 LGRPDANL
+622 LGRSDADQV
-630 IEIEE
+630 EIEE

-649 PDGYDTQV
+649 PEGYETQV

-740 EIGTHDELMGKGENG
+740 EIGTHDELFAKGENG
-755 MYAKL
+755 VYAKL

-768 ETALNNARKSS
+768 ETAMSNARKSS

-790 SPIITRNSSYG
+790 SPIIARNSSYG

-813 TSDFSLSLDA
+813 TSDFSLSIDA
-823 GYPNYRHDKL
+823 SHPNYKLEKL
-833 AFREQYSS
+833 AFKEQASS
-841 FLRLAKMNSPEWSYA
+841 FWRLAKMNSPEWLYA

-882 VYYNPDH
+882 VYYNPNH
-889 AYMIR
+889 RHMIR
-894 EIGKYCYLLIGVSS
+894 EIEKYCYLLIGLSS

-921 DVVGENLTK
+921 DIVGENLTK

-936 IEAVLKNEMAWFD
+936 FSAVLQNEMAWFD
-949 QEENESSRIAARLA
+949 QEENESARIAARLS

-972 IGDRISVIMQNSALM
+972 IGDRISVIVQNTALM

-1002 LVLIAVFPVVVA
+1002 LVLVAVFPVVVA

-1020 MFMKGF
+1020 MFMTGF
-1026 SGDLEAAHAKST
+1026 SGDLEAAHAKAT
-1038 QLAGEAVAN
+1038 QLAGEAIAN
-1047 VRTVAAFNSET
+1047 VRTVAAFNSEK
-1058 KIVDLFTTNLQTP
+1058 KIVGLFVSNLEIP
-1071 LKRCFWKGQI
+1071 LRRCFWKGQI
-1081 AGTGYG
+1081 SGSGYG
-1087 IAQFLLY
+1087 IAQFALY

-1142 IKGGRAMRSVFDLLD
+1142 IKGGRAMRSVFELLD
-1157 RKTEIEP
+1157 RRTEIEP
-1164 DDIDSTPV
+1164 DDSDATPV
-1172 PDKLRGEV
+1172 PDRLRGEV
-1180 EFKHVDF
+1180 ELKHVDF
-1187 TYPSRPDVPIF
+1187 SYPTRPDMPVF
-1198 RDLNL
+1198 RDLSL

-1216 SGSGK
+1216 SGCGK
-1221 SSVISLILRYYDPSS
+1221 SSVIALIQRFYDPSS

-1249 NLKALR
+1249 NLKSLR
-1255 RHIAMVPQEPCLF
+1255 RHIAVVPQEPCLF
-1268 ATTIYENIAYGQESA
+1268 ATSIYENIAYGHDSA

-1290 AATMANAHKFISSLP
+1290 AATLANAHKFISGLP
-1305 DGYETFVGERGIQL
+1305 EGYKTFVGERGVQL

-1327 AIARAFLRKAEVM
+1327 AIARAFVRKAELM

-1359 ALERACAGKTTIVVA
+1359 ALDRACTGKTTIIVA

-1381 NAHVIAVI
+1381 NANLIAVI
-1389 DDGKVAEQGSHSH
+1389 DDGKVAEQGSHSQ
-1402 LLKNYPDGIY
+1402 LLKNHPDGIY
-1412 SRMIQLQRF
+1412 ARMIQLQRF
-1421 THGQVVSMV
+1421 SNNQVIGVAS
-1430 SGSSS
+1430 SSSS
-1435 STRQREDQD
+1435 STRPNDDQRES
-1444 QGQ
+1444 

>member
-1 MVVKLRCDS
+1 MTEQD
-10 KNRASKWRES
+10 
-20 STSSIISCKCGRKKL
+20 I
-35 RLCKNKEMSKESEEI
+35 EEI
-50 KTIEQWRWSE
+50 KTVEQWRWSE
-60 MQGLELHDSSLSS
+60 MQGLELVVSAHSENSAADSNNPPS
-73 DIDLGASFKANHNS
+73 IKAHNR
-87 IDNFPSTPTIT
+87 INTNTIPSTAVSTAPTAQLVKQGEGPSQDSVERRET
-98 LKTSSTKTTTII
+98 ASVMEVSTSDGK
-110 SNTQLKSQNFD
+110 KD
-121 KREVFIEENKQM
+121 GGAEPEKP
-133 GSFEKEKKISKDFDK
+133 GSP
-148 REVFVEDNKQM
+148 
-159 GSFEKEKKNS
+159 
-169 GDGDKEK
+169 
-176 SGLSLPPVGFKELF
+176 PPVGLGELF
-190 RFADRLDCVLMGIG
+190 RFADGLDYVLMTIG
-204 TVGAFVHG
+204 SVGAIVHG
-212 CSLPLFLRFF
+212 SSLPLFLRFF

-231 NANNVD
+231 NANDVD
-237 KMTQEVLKYAFY
+237 KMTQEVLKYALY

-278 MRIKFLEAALNQ
+278 MRIKYLEAALNQ
-290 DIQYFDTHLR
+290 DIQYFDTEVR
-300 TSDVVSAI
+300 TSDVVFAI

-313 MVQDAISEKLGNFIH
+313 MVQDAISEKLGNFLH

-355 PLIAVIGGIHATT
+355 PLIAVIGGIHAAM
-368 LAKLSGKSQ
+368 LAKFSSKSQ
-377 ESLSQAGNIVE
+377 EALSQAGNIVE
-388 QTIVQIRTVLAYVG
+388 QTVAQIRTVLAFVG
-402 ESKALKDYTAA
+402 ESRTLQSYSAA
-413 LRIAQRIGY
+413 LRVAQKIGY
-422 KTGFAKGL
+422 RIGFAKGM

-462 LAISTMFAV
+462 LAIATMFAV
-471 MIGGIGLGQSAPSM
+471 MIGGLALGQSAPSM

-498 FQVIDHK
+498 FRIINHK
-505 PAVDR
+505 PDVDR
-510 NAESGLELESVTGQV
+510 NSESGLELESITGQL
-525 ELKNVNFSYPSRPDV
+525 ELKNVDFSYPSRPETQI
-540 LVLKNFSITV
+540 LNNFSLTV
-550 PSGKTIALVGSSGS
+550 PAGKTIALVGSSGS

-584 MLDGQDIKSLKLKW
+584 LLDGHDIKTLKLRW
-598 LRQQVGLVSQ
+598 LRQQIGLVSQ

-622 LGRPDANL
+622 LGRPDATL

-635 AARVANAHSFIIKL
+635 AARVANAHSFIVKL

-657 GERGLQLSG
+657 GDRGLQLSG

-740 EIGTHDELMGKGENG
+740 EIGTHDDLIARGENSV
-755 MYAKL
+755 YAKL
-760 IRMQEAAH
+760 IKMQEAAH
-768 ETALNNARKSS
+768 EAALNNARKSS

-823 GYPNYRHDKL
+823 AYPNYRLEKL
-833 AFREQYSS
+833 PFKEQASS
-841 FLRLAKMNSPEWSYA
+841 FLRLAKMNSPEWAYA
-856 LIGSIGSVVCGSLS
+856 LVGSIGSVVCGSLS

-894 EIGKYCYLLIGVSS
+894 EIAKYCYLLIGVSS

-913 NTLQHFFW
+913 NTLQHYFW
-921 DVVGENLTK
+921 DTVGENLTK

-936 IEAVLKNEMAWFD
+936 FAAVLKNEMAWFD
-949 QEENESSRIAARLA
+949 QEENESSRVAARLA

-1020 MFMKGF
+1020 MFMNGF
-1026 SGDLEAAHAKST
+1026 SGDLEAAHAKAT
-1038 QLAGEAVAN
+1038 QLAGESVAN
-1047 VRTVAAFNSET
+1047 IRTVAAFNSEA
-1058 KIVDLFTTNLQTP
+1058 KIVGLFTSSLQTP
-1071 LKRCFWKGQI
+1071 LRRCFWKGQI
-1081 AGTGYG
+1081 AGSGYG

-1164 DDIDSTPV
+1164 DDPDATAV
-1172 PDKLRGEV
+1172 PDRLRGEV

-1187 TYPSRPDVPIF
+1187 SYPTRPDISVF

-1216 SGSGK
+1216 SGCGK
-1221 SSVISLILRYYDPSS
+1221 SSVIALVQRFYEPSS
-1236 GRVMIDG
+1236 GRVIIDG

-1249 NLKALR
+1249 NLKSLR
-1255 RHIAMVPQEPCLF
+1255 RHIAIVPQEPCLF
-1268 ATTIYENIAYGQESA
+1268 ATTIYENIAYGNESA

-1290 AATMANAHKFISSLP
+1290 AATLANAHKFISSLP
-1305 DGYETFVGERGIQL
+1305 DGYKTFAGERGVQL

-1327 AIARAFLRKAEVM
+1327 AIARAFLRKPDIM

-1350 AESERSVQE
+1350 AE
-1359 ALERACAGKTTIVVA
+1359 
-1374 HRLSTIR
+1374 LSTIR
-1381 NAHVIAVI
+1381 NAHVIAVL

-1412 SRMIQLQRF
+1412 ARMIQLQRF
-1421 THGQVVSMV
+1421 THGQAVNMV
-1430 SGSSS
+1430 ASSS
-1435 STRQREDQD
+1435 SSSARAREDQD
-1444 QGQ
+1444 RDGQ

>member
-1 MVVKLRCDS
+1 
-10 KNRASKWRES
+10 
-20 STSSIISCKCGRKKL
+20 
-35 RLCKNKEMSKESEEI
+35 MSKESEEI
-50 KTIEQWRWSE
+50 KTIEQWKWSE
-60 MQGLELHDSSLSS
+60 MQGLELVSDDMNSS
-73 DIDLGASFKANHNS
+73 DPFKGNLPTVTEEGVTVTVSGSENRVQVSKEMEEANK
-87 IDNFPSTPTIT
+87 D
-98 LKTSSTKTTTII
+98 
-110 SNTQLKSQNFD
+110 D
-121 KREVFIEENKQM
+121 D
-133 GSFEKEKKISKDFDK
+133 GGGKEKKSQS
-148 REVFVEDNKQM
+148 VA
-159 GSFEKEKKNS
+159 S
-169 GDGDKEK
+169 
-176 SGLSLPPVGFKELF
+176 VGFGELF
-190 RFADRLDCVLMGIG
+190 RFADGLDYVLMTIG
-204 TVGAFVHG
+204 TVGAIVHG
-212 CSLPLFLRFF
+212 CSLPIFLRFF

-231 NANNVD
+231 NANNLD
-237 KMTQEVLKYAFY
+237 KMTQEVVKYAFY

-278 MRIKFLEAALNQ
+278 MRIKYLEAALKQ
-290 DIQYFDTHLR
+290 DIEFFDTEVR
-300 TSDVVSAI
+300 TSDVVFAI

-355 PLIAVIGGIHATT
+355 PMIAVIGGIHTTT
-368 LAKLSGKSQ
+368 LAKLSSKSQ
-377 ESLSQAGNIVE
+377 EALSQAGNIVE
-388 QTIVQIRTVLAYVG
+388 QTVVQIRVVLAFVG
-402 ESKALKDYTAA
+402 ESRALQGYSSSLKV
-413 LRIAQRIGY
+413 AQKLGY
-422 KTGFAKGL
+422 KTGLAKGM
-430 GLGATYFT
+430 GLGATYFV

-448 YGGYLVRHHFTNGG
+448 YGGYLIRHHETNGG
-462 LAISTMFAV
+462 LAIATMFAV

-485 AAFAKAR
+485 AAFTKAR

-498 FQVIDHK
+498 FRIIDHK
-505 PAVDR
+505 PGIDR
-510 NAESGLELESVTGQV
+510 NSESGLELETVTGLV
-525 ELKNVNFSYPSRPDV
+525 ELKNVDFSYPSRPEVKILND
-540 LVLKNFSITV
+540 FSLNV
-550 PSGKTIALVGSSGS
+550 PAGKTIALVGSSGS

-584 MLDGQDIKSLKLKW
+584 MLDGQDIKTLKLKW
-598 LRQQVGLVSQ
+598 LRQQIGLVSQ
-608 EPALFATTIKENIL
+608 EPALFATTIRENIL
-622 LGRPDANL
+622 LGRPDANQV
-630 IEIEE
+630 EIEE
-635 AARVANAHSFIIKL
+635 AARVANAHSFIVKL
-649 PDGYDTQV
+649 PEGYETQV

-729 LVAVLQQGSVS
+729 LVAVIQQGSVF
-740 EIGTHDELMGKGENG
+740 EIGTHDELFSKGENG
-755 MYAKL
+755 VYAKL
-760 IRMQEAAH
+760 IKMQEIAH
-768 ETALNNARKSS
+768 ETAMNNARKSS

-823 GYPNYRHDKL
+823 SHPNYKHEKL
-833 AFREQYSS
+833 AFKDQAGS
-841 FLRLAKMNSPEWSYA
+841 FWRLVKMNSPEWLYA
-856 LIGSIGSVVCGSLS
+856 LIGSIGSIVCGSLS

-882 VYYNPDH
+882 IYYNPDH
-889 AYMIR
+889 RYMIR
-894 EIGKYCYLLIGVSS
+894 EINKYCYLLIGLSS
-908 AALIF
+908 TALIF

-921 DVVGENLTK
+921 DIVGENLTK

-936 IEAVLKNEMAWFD
+936 LAAVLKNEMAWFD
-949 QEENESSRIAARLA
+949 QEENESARIAARLA

-972 IGDRISVIMQNSALM
+972 IGDRISIIVQNTALM

-1020 MFMKGF
+1020 MFMTGF
-1026 SGDLEAAHAKST
+1026 SGDLEAAHAKAT
-1038 QLAGEAVAN
+1038 QLAGEAIAN
-1047 VRTVAAFNSET
+1047 VRTVAAFNSEA
-1058 KIVDLFTTNLQTP
+1058 KIVRIFASNLETP
-1071 LKRCFWKGQI
+1071 LQRCFWKGQI
-1081 AGTGYG
+1081 SGSGYG
-1087 IAQFLLY
+1087 IAQFALY

-1133 ETLTLAPDF
+1133 ETLTLAPEF

-1157 RKTEIEP
+1157 RRTEIEP
-1164 DDIDSTPV
+1164 DDQDATPV
-1172 PDKLRGEV
+1172 PDRLRGEV
-1180 EFKHVDF
+1180 ELKHVDF
-1187 TYPSRPDVPIF
+1187 SYPTRPDMPVF

-1203 RARAGK
+1203 RVRAGK

-1216 SGSGK
+1216 SGCGK
-1221 SSVISLILRYYDPSS
+1221 SSVIALIQRFYDPTS

-1249 NLKALR
+1249 NLKSLR
-1255 RHIAMVPQEPCLF
+1255 RHISVVPQEPCLF
-1268 ATTIYENIAYGQESA
+1268 ATTIYENIAYGHDSA
-1283 TEAEIIE
+1283 TETEIIE
-1290 AATMANAHKFISSLP
+1290 AATLANAHKFISSLP
-1305 DGYETFVGERGIQL
+1305 DGYKTFVGERGVQL

-1327 AIARAFLRKAEVM
+1327 AVARAFLRKAELM

-1359 ALERACAGKTTIVVA
+1359 ALDRASTGKTTIIVA
-1374 HRLSTIR
+1374 HKLSTIR
-1381 NAHVIAVI
+1381 NANVIAVI
-1389 DDGKVAEQGSHSH
+1389 DDGKVAEQGSHSQ
-1402 LLKNYPDGIY
+1402 LMKNHQDGIY
-1412 SRMIQLQRF
+1412 ARMIQLQRF
-1421 THGQVVSMV
+1421 TPNQVIGMA

-1435 STRQREDQD
+1435 ST
-1444 QGQ
+1444 

>member
-1 MVVKLRCDS
+1 MS
-10 KNRASKWRES
+10 QES
-20 STSSIISCKCGRKKL
+20 VQI
-35 RLCKNKEMSKESEEI
+35 EEEI
-50 KTIEQWRWSE
+50 KSLEQWRWSE
-60 MQGLELHDSSLSS
+60 MQGLELLPEPSS
-73 DIDLGASFKANHNS
+73 NS
-87 IDNFPSTPTIT
+87 NNNNSRNPETELQEHPPEMENGGGTPPPPPPAIVEEP
-98 LKTSSTKTTTII
+98 TKTEI
-110 SNTQLKSQNFD
+110 
-121 KREVFIEENKQM
+121 RGVA
-133 GSFEKEKKISKDFDK
+133 
-148 REVFVEDNKQM
+148 
-159 GSFEKEKKNS
+159 
-169 GDGDKEK
+169 
-176 SGLSLPPVGFKELF
+176 FKELF
-190 RFADRLDCVLMGIG
+190 RFADGLDYVLMIIG
-204 TVGAFVHG
+204 SVGAFVHG

-237 KMTQEVLKYAFY
+237 KMMQEVLKYALY

-264 ISCWMWTGERQSTK
+264 ISCWMWTGERQTTK
-278 MRIKFLEAALNQ
+278 MRIKYLEAALNQ
-290 DIQYFDTHLR
+290 DIQFFDTEVR

-328 YMATFVSGFVVG
+328 YMATFVSGFIVG

-355 PLIAVIGGIHATT
+355 PLIAVIGGIHTTT
-368 LAKLSGKSQ
+368 LSKLSNKSQ
-377 ESLSQAGNIVE
+377 ESLSHAGNIVE
-388 QTIVQIRTVLAYVG
+388 QTVVQIRVVMAFVG
-402 ESKALKDYTAA
+402 ESRASQAYSSALKTAQK
-413 LRIAQRIGY
+413 LGY
-422 KTGFAKGL
+422 KTGFAKGM
-430 GLGATYFT
+430 GLGATYFV

-448 YGGYLVRHHFTNGG
+448 YGGYLVRHHSTNGG
-462 LAISTMFAV
+462 LAIATMFAV
-471 MIGGIGLGQSAPSM
+471 MIGGLGLGQSVPSM
-485 AAFAKAR
+485 GAFAKAK
-492 VAAAKI
+492 VAGAKI
-498 FQVIDHK
+498 FRIIDHK
-505 PAVDR
+505 PTIER
-510 NAESGLELESVTGQV
+510 NSESGVELESVTGLV
-525 ELKNVNFSYPSRPDV
+525 ELKNVDFSYPSRPDV
-540 LVLKNFSITV
+540 KILNEFTLSV
-550 PSGKTIALVGSSGS
+550 PAGKTIALVGSSGS

-584 MLDGQDIKSLKLKW
+584 LLDGHDLKTLKLKW
-598 LRQQVGLVSQ
+598 LRQQIGLVSQ
-608 EPALFATTIKENIL
+608 EPALFATSIKENIL
-622 LGRPDANL
+622 LGRPDADQV
-630 IEIEE
+630 EVEE

-649 PDGYDTQV
+649 PDGFDTQV

-707 RFMIGRTTLVIAHRL
+707 RFMIGRTTLIIAHRL

-740 EIGTHDELMGKGENG
+740 EIGTHDELFAKGENG
-755 MYAKL
+755 IYSKL
-760 IRMQEAAH
+760 IKMQEAAH
-768 ETALNNARKSS
+768 ETAMNNARKSS

-790 SPIITRNSSYG
+790 SPIIARNSSYG

-813 TSDFSLSLDA
+813 TTDFSLSVEA
-823 GYPNYRHDKL
+823 SSYPNYRHEKL
-833 AFREQYSS
+833 AFKDQANS
-841 FLRLAKMNSPEWSYA
+841 FWRLAKMNSPEWKYA
-856 LIGSIGSVVCGSLS
+856 LLGSVGSVVCGSLS

-882 VYYNPDH
+882 VYYNPNHD
-889 AYMIR
+889 YMIKQ
-894 EIGKYCYLLIGVSS
+894 IDKYCYLLIGLSS

-913 NTLQHFFW
+913 NTLQHSFW
-921 DVVGENLTK
+921 DIVGENLTK

-936 IEAVLKNEMAWFD
+936 LTAVLKNEMAWFD
-949 QEENESSRIAARLA
+949 QEENESARISARLA

-972 IGDRISVIMQNSALM
+972 IGDRISVIVQNTALM

-1002 LVLIAVFPVVVA
+1002 LVLVAVFPVVVA

-1020 MFMKGF
+1020 MFMTGF
-1026 SGDLEAAHAKST
+1026 SGDLEAAHAKGT
-1038 QLAGEAVAN
+1038 QLAGEAIAN
-1047 VRTVAAFNSET
+1047 VRTVAAFNSEA
-1058 KIVDLFTTNLQTP
+1058 KIVRLYTANLEPP

-1081 AGTGYG
+1081 AGSGYG
-1087 IAQFLLY
+1087 VAQFCLY

-1142 IKGGRAMRSVFDLLD
+1142 IKGGQAMRSVFELLD

-1164 DDIDSTPV
+1164 DDLDTTPV
-1172 PDKLRGEV
+1172 PDRLRGEV
-1180 EFKHVDF
+1180 ELKHIDF
-1187 TYPSRPDVPIF
+1187 SYPSRPDIQVF
-1198 RDLNL
+1198 RDLSL

-1216 SGSGK
+1216 SGCGK
-1221 SSVISLILRYYDPSS
+1221 SSVISLIQRFYEPSS
-1236 GRVMIDG
+1236 GRVLIDG

-1249 NLKALR
+1249 NLKSIR
-1255 RHIAMVPQEPCLF
+1255 KHIAIVPQEPCLF
-1268 ATTIYENIAYGQESA
+1268 GTTIYENIAYGHECA
-1283 TEAEIIE
+1283 TEAEIIQ
-1290 AATMANAHKFISSLP
+1290 AATLASAHKFISALP
-1305 DGYETFVGERGIQL
+1305 DGYKTYVGERGVQL

-1327 AIARAFLRKAEVM
+1327 AIARALVRKAEIM

-1359 ALERACAGKTTIVVA
+1359 ALDQACSGRTSIVVA

-1412 SRMIQLQRF
+1412 ARMIQLQRF
-1421 THGQVVSMV
+1421 THTQVIGMT

-1435 STRQREDQD
+1435 RVKEDD
-1444 QGQ
+1444 A

>member
-1 MVVKLRCDS
+1 MS
-10 KNRASKWRES
+10 QES
-20 STSSIISCKCGRKKL
+20 L
-35 RLCKNKEMSKESEEI
+35 EI
-50 KTIEQWRWSE
+50 KTIEQWKWSE
-60 MQGLELHDSSLSS
+60 MQGLELVSEPPPDPSSHSHP
-73 DIDLGASFKANHNS
+73 FKT
-87 IDNFPSTPTIT
+87 TPTRT
-98 LKTSSTKTTTII
+98 LNTNSTYQQQESVVERREMESTEPKKDGTSS
-110 SNTQLKSQNFD
+110 
-121 KREVFIEENKQM
+121 
-133 GSFEKEKKISKDFDK
+133 
-148 REVFVEDNKQM
+148 
-159 GSFEKEKKNS
+159 NS
-169 GDGDKEK
+169 GGGGNGEKPGD
-176 SGLSLPPVGFKELF
+176 VAVAGFGELF
-190 RFADRLDCVLMGIG
+190 RFADGLDYVLMAIG
-204 TVGAFVHG
+204 SMGAFVHG

-231 NANNVD
+231 NANNMD
-237 KMTQEVLKYAFY
+237 KMMQEVLKYAFY
-249 FLVVGAAIWASSWAE
+249 FLIVGAAIWASSWAE
-264 ISCWMWTGERQSTK
+264 ISCWMWTGERQSTR
-278 MRIKFLEAALNQ
+278 MRIKYLEAALNQ
-290 DIQYFDTHLR
+290 DIQYFDTEVR
-300 TSDVVSAI
+300 TSDVVFAI

-355 PLIAVIGGIHATT
+355 PLIAVIGAIHTTT

-377 ESLSQAGNIVE
+377 EALSQAGNIVE
-388 QTIVQIRTVLAYVG
+388 QTIVQIRVVLAFVG
-402 ESKALKDYTAA
+402 ESRALQAYSSALKVS
-413 LRIAQRIGY
+413 QRIGY
-422 KTGFAKGL
+422 KSGFSKGM
-430 GLGATYFT
+430 GLGATYFV

-448 YGGYLVRHHFTNGG
+448 YGGYLVRHHYTNGG
-462 LAISTMFAV
+462 LAIATMFAV
-471 MIGGIGLGQSAPSM
+471 MIGGLGIGQAIPSM
-485 AAFAKAR
+485 GAFAKAK

-498 FQVIDHK
+498 FRIIDHK
-505 PAVDR
+505 PAIDR
-510 NAESGLELESVTGQV
+510 NSESGVELESVTGLV
-525 ELKNVNFSYPSRPDV
+525 ALKNIDFAYPSRPDARI
-540 LVLKNFSITV
+540 LNNFSLNV
-550 PSGKTIALVGSSGS
+550 PAGKTIALVGSSGS

-577 DPTSGQV
+577 DPNSGQV
-584 MLDGQDIKSLKLKW
+584 LLDGHDIKTLKLRW
-598 LRQQVGLVSQ
+598 LRQQIGLVSQ

-622 LGRPDANL
+622 LGRPDADQV
-630 IEIEE
+630 EIEE

-649 PDGYDTQV
+649 PDGFDTQARMHLKEHVIVNIACACV

-666 GQKQRIAIARAMLK
+666 GQKQRVAIARAMLK

-740 EIGTHDELMGKGENG
+740 EVGTHDELIAKGENG
-755 MYAKL
+755 LYAKL

-790 SPIITRNSSYG
+790 SPIIARNSSYG

-823 GYPNYRHDKL
+823 PFPNYRLEKL
-833 AFREQYSS
+833 AFKEQASS
-841 FLRLAKMNSPEWSYA
+841 FWRLAKMNSPEWVYA
-856 LIGSIGSVVCGSLS
+856 LVGSIGSVICGSLS

-889 AYMIR
+889 AYMSR
-894 EIGKYCYLLIGVSS
+894 EIAKYCYLLIGLSS

-913 NTLQHFFW
+913 NTLQHSFW
-921 DVVGENLTK
+921 DIVGENLTK

-936 IEAVLKNEMAWFD
+936 LTAVLKNEMAWFD
-949 QEENESSRIAARLA
+949 QEENESARIAARLA

-972 IGDRISVIMQNSALM
+972 IGDRISVIVQNTALM

-1002 LVLIAVFPVVVA
+1002 LVLIAVFPLVVA

-1020 MFMKGF
+1020 MFMNGF
-1026 SGDLEAAHAKST
+1026 SGDLEAAHSKAT
-1038 QLAGEAVAN
+1038 QLAGEAIAN
-1047 VRTVAAFNSET
+1047 MRTVAAFNSEA
-1058 KIVDLFTTNLQTP
+1058 KIVGLFSTNLETP
-1071 LKRCFWKGQI
+1071 LRRCFWKGQI
-1081 AGTGYG
+1081 AGSGFG
-1087 IAQFLLY
+1087 IAQFSLY

-1110 GISDFSKTIRVF
+1110 GISNFSNTIRVF

-1164 DDIDSTPV
+1164 DDPDATPV
-1172 PDKLRGEV
+1172 PDRLRGEV
-1180 EFKHVDF
+1180 ELKHVDF
-1187 TYPSRPDVPIF
+1187 SYPTRPDIPVF

-1209 TLALVGP
+1209 ILALVGP
-1216 SGSGK
+1216 SGCGK
-1221 SSVISLILRYYDPSS
+1221 SSVIALIQRFYEPSS

-1249 NLKALR
+1249 NLKSLR
-1255 RHIAMVPQEPCLF
+1255 KHIAIVPQEPCLF
-1268 ATTIYENIAYGQESA
+1268 GTTIYENIAYGNESA

-1290 AATMANAHKFISSLP
+1290 AATLANAHKFVSALP
-1305 DGYETFVGERGIQL
+1305 DGYKTFVGERGVQL

-1327 AIARAFLRKAEVM
+1327 AIARALIRKAGLM

-1359 ALERACAGKTTIVVA
+1359 ALDRACSGKTTIVVA

-1402 LLKNYPDGIY
+1402 LLKNYPDGSY
-1412 SRMIQLQRF
+1412 ARMIQLQRF
-1421 THGQVVSMV
+1421 THSEVIGMT

-1435 STRQREDQD
+1435 STRPKDDDERE
-1444 QGQ
+1444 G

>member
-1 MVVKLRCDS
+1 MS
-10 KNRASKWRES
+10 QES
-20 STSSIISCKCGRKKL
+20 VQI
-35 RLCKNKEMSKESEEI
+35 EEEI
-50 KTIEQWRWSE
+50 KSLEQWRWSE
-60 MQGLELHDSSLSS
+60 MQGLELLPEPSS
-73 DIDLGASFKANHNS
+73 NS
-87 IDNFPSTPTIT
+87 N
-98 LKTSSTKTTTII
+98 
-110 SNTQLKSQNFD
+110 
-121 KREVFIEENKQM
+121 
-133 GSFEKEKKISKDFDK
+133 
-148 REVFVEDNKQM
+148 
-159 GSFEKEKKNS
+159 KNS
-169 GDGDKEK
+169 RNPETELQEHRPEMENGG
-176 SGLSLPPVGFKELF
+176 GTPPPPPPATVEEPKKAEIRGVAFKELF
-190 RFADRLDCVLMGIG
+190 RFADGLDYVLMTIG
-204 TVGAFVHG
+204 SVGAFVHG

-237 KMTQEVLKYAFY
+237 KMMQEVLKYALY

-264 ISCWMWTGERQSTK
+264 ISCWMWTGERQTTK
-278 MRIKFLEAALNQ
+278 MRIKYLEAALNQ
-290 DIQYFDTHLR
+290 DIQFFDTEVR

-328 YMATFVSGFVVG
+328 YMATFVSGFIVG
-340 FTAVWQLALVTLAVV
+340 FTAVWQLALVTIAVV
-355 PLIAVIGGIHATT
+355 PLIAVIGGIHTTT
-368 LAKLSGKSQ
+368 LSKLSNKSQ

-388 QTIVQIRTVLAYVG
+388 QTVVQIRVVMAFVG
-402 ESKALKDYTAA
+402 ESRASQAYSSALKTAQK
-413 LRIAQRIGY
+413 LGY
-422 KTGFAKGL
+422 KTGFAKGM
-430 GLGATYFT
+430 GLGATYFV

-448 YGGYLVRHHFTNGG
+448 YGGYLVRHHLTNGG
-462 LAISTMFAV
+462 LAIATMFAV
-471 MIGGIGLGQSAPSM
+471 MIGGLGLGQSVPSM
-485 AAFAKAR
+485 AAFAKAK

-498 FQVIDHK
+498 FRIIDHK
-505 PAVDR
+505 PTIER
-510 NAESGLELESVTGQV
+510 NSESGVELESVTGLV
-525 ELKNVNFSYPSRPDV
+525 ELKNVDFSYPSRPDV
-540 LVLKNFSITV
+540 KILNEFTLSV
-550 PSGKTIALVGSSGS
+550 PAGKTIALVGSSGS

-584 MLDGQDIKSLKLKW
+584 LLDGHDLKTLKLKW
-598 LRQQVGLVSQ
+598 LRQQIGLVSQ
-608 EPALFATTIKENIL
+608 EPALFATSIKENIL
-622 LGRPDANL
+622 LGRPDADQV
-630 IEIEE
+630 EVEE

-649 PDGYDTQV
+649 PDGFDTQV

-707 RFMIGRTTLVIAHRL
+707 RFMIGRTTLIIAHRL

-740 EIGTHDELMGKGENG
+740 EIGTHDELFAKGENG
-755 MYAKL
+755 IYSKL
-760 IRMQEAAH
+760 IKMQEAAH
-768 ETALNNARKSS
+768 ETAMNNARKSS

-790 SPIITRNSSYG
+790 SPIIARNSSYG

-813 TSDFSLSLDA
+813 TTDFSLSVEA
-823 GYPNYRHDKL
+823 SSYPNYRHDKL
-833 AFREQYSS
+833 PFKDQANS
-841 FLRLAKMNSPEWSYA
+841 FWRLAKMNSPEWKYA
-856 LIGSIGSVVCGSLS
+856 LVGSVGSVICGSLS

-882 VYYNPDH
+882 IYYNPDH
-889 AYMIR
+889 NYMIKQ
-894 EIGKYCYLLIGVSS
+894 IDKYCYLLIGLSS

-913 NTLQHFFW
+913 NTLQHSFW
-921 DVVGENLTK
+921 DIVGENLTK

-936 IEAVLKNEMAWFD
+936 LTAVLKNEMAWFD
-949 QEENESSRIAARLA
+949 QEENESARISARLA

-972 IGDRISVIMQNSALM
+972 IGDRISVIVQNTALM

-1002 LVLIAVFPVVVA
+1002 LVLVAVFPVVVA

-1020 MFMKGF
+1020 MFMTGF
-1026 SGDLEAAHAKST
+1026 SGDLEAAHAKGT
-1038 QLAGEAVAN
+1038 QLAGEAIAN
-1047 VRTVAAFNSET
+1047 VRTVAAFNSEA
-1058 KIVDLFTTNLQTP
+1058 KIVRLYTANLEPP

-1081 AGTGYG
+1081 AGSGYG
-1087 IAQFLLY
+1087 VAQFCLY

-1142 IKGGRAMRSVFDLLD
+1142 IKGGQAMRSVFELLD

-1164 DDIDSTPV
+1164 DDLDTTPV
-1172 PDKLRGEV
+1172 PDRLRGEV
-1180 EFKHVDF
+1180 ELKHIDF
-1187 TYPSRPDVPIF
+1187 SYPSRPDIQVF
-1198 RDLNL
+1198 RDLSL

-1216 SGSGK
+1216 SGCGK
-1221 SSVISLILRYYDPSS
+1221 SSVISLIQRFYEPSS
-1236 GRVMIDG
+1236 GRVLIDG

-1249 NLKALR
+1249 NLKAIR
-1255 RHIAMVPQEPCLF
+1255 KHIAIVPQEPCLF
-1268 ATTIYENIAYGQESA
+1268 GTTIYENIAYGHECA
-1283 TEAEIIE
+1283 TEAEIIQ
-1290 AATMANAHKFISSLP
+1290 AATLASAHKFISALP
-1305 DGYETFVGERGIQL
+1305 DGYKTYVGERGVQL

-1327 AIARAFLRKAEVM
+1327 AIARALVRKAEIM

-1359 ALERACAGKTTIVVA
+1359 ALDQACSGRTSIVVA

-1412 SRMIQLQRF
+1412 ARMIQLQRF
-1421 THGQVVSMV
+1421 THTQVIGMT

-1435 STRQREDQD
+1435 RVNKEDD
-1444 QGQ
+1444 A